1 MRFGKWIAIAAVA
14 GMTFACNSER
24 HDAAVN
30 QAVMAKLS
38 EDPQLARNS
47 VNVETQHGHVTLTG
61 QVMTEDQRQ
70 IAAQRAQE
78 VSGVKQV
85 TNHIQVAV
93 SSPPPSATAPDNV
106 APPSSGSNET
116 PESGTPESG
125 ADNEPNGGA
134 PGSEQE

>member
-93 SSPPPSATAPDNV
+93 SSPPPSATARHRSP
-106 APPSSGSNET
+106 AHPSRGPTTSPTAARRVRSRS
-116 PESGTPESG
+116 ES
-125 ADNEPNGGA
+125 
-134 PGSEQE
+134 